1 MTTGDSYPG
10 GDYGRHRY
18 RDEKPEGSAGMSAV
32 TMVRVVGPNFVAGM
46 DVANGK
52 CVECAP
58 ILVKWCKGK
67 TEDQLRELFRQKG
80 WRASIINIDHVN
92 QL

>member
-1 MTTGDSYPG
+1 MDSIIAS
-10 GDYGRHRY
+10 
-18 RDEKPEGSAGMSAV
+18 KF
-32 TMVRVVGPNFVAGM
+32 VRVVGPNFVAGM
-46 DVANGK
+46 DVVNGK
-52 CVECAP
+52 CVDCAP

-67 TEDQLRELFRQKG
+67 TEDQLRALFKAKG